1 MWLKALVNFKFI
13 ASVFF
18 CSLWLSLL
26 GLSDNAY
33 AKTEP
38 SVSKAIDTV
47 RKAVERSKLEE
58 TQRQTAIEYL
68 DAARADERE
77 VEALNERLTAL
88 RAETAD
94 QPARMEQ
101 LQKALAMDREQE
113 LLEWSKRIPANADGE
128 TLEQLLERE
137 RTMVADLRA
146 QIEAAGEEL
155 AQTLSRPAQTENE
168 ITTLHRR
175 IEELSAPLIATK
187 DEPAVLFEAR
197 RLRRKSELRRLQAT
211 LELQVAEQSTVTQ
224 RQSLNDLT
232 LHELRFRLGLHEKR
246 IEHLQQRITS
256 RGRSELESLLQRL
269 IKREQELADSTAT
282 VISAAAKNRAIG
294 EKLLQQ
300 HEYLAQDRVALTS
313 IEEARERIAVNLQDS
328 RTRLDVGGADERVG
342 RWLWSERRRL
352 KSSEHLQHRLKL
364 IRDDL
369 ADLRLER
376 VMLSEQQRDLL
387 DIGVVTQA
395 LTEAHAE
402 TDSNGNTDENA
413 KSQLLSLL
421 QKRVELLSS
430 LESLL
435 QRRISALEES
445 AQALQEQI
453 KTTHELQQMLD
464 RRLLWIPSHGLID
477 SHWLQRLPEGLYDLV
492 KPSRFTYLMELS
504 LHDFHQDPF
513 SWLGS
518 LLLVLILLELRRR
531 APARIEA
538 LAADTYQIRK
548 DSYHTT
554 LKSLGWTLLAALPAP
569 VALALLG
576 QLLQGVGYP
585 GRFSH
590 SFGQACTLVA
600 LPLLAVQLLRWT
612 SMERG
617 LGHAHFR
624 WTRQRRTALRDG
636 LPKIAVIILPLYF
649 ISSLAFIR
657 RLDLAIDVQARLA
670 IVLSCLVLAWALW
683 QLLDAG
689 RLWVI
694 RGVVSEPSILRKQ
707 LRVLLPIL
715 LLAVGIL
722 ALAGYVYS
730 AGMMLQSLLASFNV
744 IVVVVIMVSLLARW
758 FLLGERR
765 LALHRLEERRLA
777 AAQAAETT
785 GEVTPEPDENITL
798 EQVNTQTRR
807 LLRALRLSLLAL
819 GLIWVWVAILPAI
832 TRLDEIALWHFSD
845 TGADGTT
852 IQQPVTLMAVLLGIV
867 TLALTIAGARNLPG
881 LIEISLL
888 SHIRIDAAS
897 RYAITSV
904 LRYAIVIGG
913 TVVGLSFLGMRW
925 SQLQWMA
932 AALTVGLG
940 FGLQEI
946 FANFVSGIIL
956 LFERPFRVGDVIT
969 VGGFSGRVTRIRT
982 RATTVLDFDNK
993 EIIIPNKT
1001 FITGQ
1006 LTNWTLTDTIT
1017 RVVIEVGVAYGTD
1030 INKVRAL
1037 LLQAAR
1043 EDPRVL
1049 ADPEPSCWFMAFRAN
1064 SLDFELR
1071 VFVNTV
1077 SDRMEVQNALNTRIT
1092 TLFAEHNIEF
1102 AATA

>member
-435 QRRISALEES
+435 QRRISAL
-445 AQALQEQI
+445 
-453 KTTHELQQMLD
+453 
-464 RRLLWIPSHGLID
+464 
-477 SHWLQRLPEGLYDLV
+477 
-492 KPSRFTYLMELS
+492 
-504 LHDFHQDPF
+504 
-513 SWLGS
+513 
-518 LLLVLILLELRRR
+518 
-531 APARIEA
+531 
-538 LAADTYQIRK
+538 
-548 DSYHTT
+548 
-554 LKSLGWTLLAALPAP
+554 
-569 VALALLG
+569 
-576 QLLQGVGYP
+576 
-585 GRFSH
+585 
-590 SFGQACTLVA
+590 
-600 LPLLAVQLLRWT
+600 
-612 SMERG
+612 
-617 LGHAHFR
+617 
-624 WTRQRRTALRDG
+624 
-636 LPKIAVIILPLYF
+636 
-649 ISSLAFIR
+649 
-657 RLDLAIDVQARLA
+657 
-670 IVLSCLVLAWALW
+670 
-683 QLLDAG
+683 
-689 RLWVI
+689 
-694 RGVVSEPSILRKQ
+694 
-707 LRVLLPIL
+707 
-715 LLAVGIL
+715 
-722 ALAGYVYS
+722 
-730 AGMMLQSLLASFNV
+730 
-744 IVVVVIMVSLLARW
+744 
-758 FLLGERR
+758 
-765 LALHRLEERRLA
+765 
-777 AAQAAETT
+777 
-785 GEVTPEPDENITL
+785 
-798 EQVNTQTRR
+798 
-807 LLRALRLSLLAL
+807 
-819 GLIWVWVAILPAI
+819 
-832 TRLDEIALWHFSD
+832 
-845 TGADGTT
+845 
-852 IQQPVTLMAVLLGIV
+852 
-867 TLALTIAGARNLPG
+867 
-881 LIEISLL
+881 
-888 SHIRIDAAS
+888 
-897 RYAITSV
+897 
-904 LRYAIVIGG
+904 
-913 TVVGLSFLGMRW
+913 
-925 SQLQWMA
+925 
-932 AALTVGLG
+932 
-940 FGLQEI
+940 
-946 FANFVSGIIL
+946 
-956 LFERPFRVGDVIT
+956 
-969 VGGFSGRVTRIRT
+969 
-982 RATTVLDFDNK
+982 
-993 EIIIPNKT
+993 
-1001 FITGQ
+1001 
-1006 LTNWTLTDTIT
+1006 
-1017 RVVIEVGVAYGTD
+1017 
-1030 INKVRAL
+1030 
-1037 LLQAAR
+1037 
-1043 EDPRVL
+1043 
-1049 ADPEPSCWFMAFRAN
+1049 
-1064 SLDFELR
+1064 
-1071 VFVNTV
+1071 
-1077 SDRMEVQNALNTRIT
+1077 
-1092 TLFAEHNIEF
+1092 
-1102 AATA
+1102 